1 MEFERVK
8 QKLTVRTAD
17 RITFVNEII
26 ALGVIGA
33 VQRRNSVPKL
43 TAPFMADF
51 IIEVDPKKPMVS
63 TPSVIAYP
71 PDVRAYTE
79 LELERM
85 TFEDFREA
93 VALVGVKGRERDR
106 MLKDYLDTIRN
117 REQFVGIN

>member
-17 RITFVNEII
+17 RITFVNEIV
-26 ALGVIGA
+26 ALAAMGA
-33 VQRRNSVPKL
+33 TQRHNSVPKL

-71 PDVRAYTE
+71 PDIRAYTE
-79 LELERM
+79 LELNKME
-85 TFEDFREA
+85 FLEFREA
-93 VALVGVKGRERDR
+93 VALVGVKGRERAT
-106 MLKDYLDTIRN
+106 MTSDYLDYFKN
-117 REQFVGIN
+117 KVD

>member
-26 ALGVIGA
+26 ALGAIGA

-51 IIEVDPKKPMVS
+51 VIEVDPKKPLAS
-63 TPSVIAYP
+63 TPTVIAYP
-71 PDVRAYTE
+71 PDIKAYTE
-79 LELERM
+79 IELSRM
-85 TFEDFREA
+85 EFQEFREA
-93 VALVGVKGRERDR
+93 VALVGVKGREREV
-106 MLKDYLDTIRN
+106 MQKSYLDYFKN
-117 REQFVGIN
+117 KVD